1 MIRIL
6 TFILITFAFSIPSK
20 DEFNNLFVNVA
31 TKGSPAVV
39 SIISEKTEKVNDFFF
54 FSPFDPF
61 FDPFGESPHQQERKA
76 QSLGSG
82 VIIDANK
89 GYIVT
94 NNHVIEDAE
103 EIKVILHDKRELD
116 AQFVGSDP
124 LSDLAI
130 IKIETDNINQV
141 QFGNSDNLQ
150 IGEWVIAIG
159 SPFGLHLN
167 HTVTAGIV
175 SAVGRSDVISK
186 VNFENFIQ
194 HDAAI
199 NPGNSGGALFDLEG
213 NLVGINTAIATDGMS
228 RSNAGV
234 GFAIPINQAK
244 RVIDDLID
252 GGKVLRG
259 YLGVA
264 IQDLD
269 ENKAKVL
276 GIDSKNGAFVSM
288 VVKGGPASNAGLL
301 EKDVIVLM
309 NSNPIESSTQ
319 LRNDVANMRPG
330 DTVVFSVIR
339 DQLTLTVP
347 VILGTRP
354 DQLSL
359 QNSYRE
365 NLFDLIGL
373 VTENNNDG
381 PGVLIL
387 EVNPQSEAYSNNIR
401 KGDIVIEIGRKGIS
415 NKQDYDN
422 ELLLYKKGDSIMLK
436 VVRDGMSRYEAFLIK

>member
-6 TFILITFAFSIPSK
+6 TLILIAFTFCIPTK
-20 DEFNNLFVNVA
+20 NDFNKLFVNVA
-31 TKGSPAVV
+31 EKGSPAVV

-61 FDPFGESPHQQERKA
+61 FDPFGDNPHQQERKA

-82 VIIDANK
+82 VIIDSEK
-89 GYIVT
+89 GFIVT

-116 AQFVGSDP
+116 AQIIGVDP

-130 IKIETDNINQV
+130 IKIETKNIAQV
-141 QFGNSDNLQ
+141 QFGNSDELQ
-150 IGEWVIAIG
+150 IGEWIVAIG

-199 NPGNSGGALFDLEG
+199 NPGNSGGALFDLNG

-244 RVIDDLID
+244 RVIDDLVN
-252 GGKVLRG
+252 GGVVLRG

-276 GIDSKNGAFVSM
+276 GIDSQNGAFVSM
-288 VVKGGPASNAGLL
+288 VVKNGPASNAGIL
-301 EKDVIVLM
+301 EKDVIITM
-309 NSNPIESSTQ
+309 NSFPVENSTR
-319 LRNDVANMRPG
+319 LRNDVSNMRPG
-330 DTVVFSVIR
+330 ETVVFSIIR
-339 DQLTLTVP
+339 NSMTLTIP

-354 DQLSL
+354 DQAQI
-359 QNSYRE
+359 QNSYIE
-365 NLFDLIGL
+365 NLYDLIGL
-373 VTENNNDG
+373 VTEDHDD
-381 PGVLIL
+381 GVLVTDI
-387 EVNPQSEAYSNNIR
+387 NPESEAFLSSIR
-401 KGDIVIEIGRKGIS
+401 KGDVIIEIGRKTIN

-422 ELLLYKKGDSIMLK
+422 ELKLYNAGDSIMLK
-436 VVRDGMSRYEAFLIK
+436 VMRDNMTRYEAFLIK

>member
-6 TFILITFAFSIPSK
+6 TLILIAFTFCIPTK
-20 DEFNNLFVNVA
+20 NDFNKLFVNVA
-31 TKGSPAVV
+31 EKGSPAVV

-61 FDPFGESPHQQERKA
+61 FDPFGDNPHQQERKA

-82 VIIDANK
+82 VIIDSEK
-89 GYIVT
+89 GFIVT

-116 AQFVGSDP
+116 AQIIGVDP

-130 IKIETDNINQV
+130 IKIETENIDQV
-141 QFGNSDNLQ
+141 QFGNSDELQ
-150 IGEWVIAIG
+150 IGEWIVAIG

-199 NPGNSGGALFDLEG
+199 NPGNSGGALFDLNG

-244 RVIDDLID
+244 RVIDDLVN
-252 GGKVLRG
+252 GGVVLRG

-276 GIDSKNGAFVSM
+276 GIDSQNGAFVSM
-288 VVKGGPASNAGLL
+288 VVKNGPASNAGIL
-301 EKDVIVLM
+301 EKDVIITM
-309 NSNPIESSTQ
+309 NSFPVENSTR
-319 LRNDVANMRPG
+319 LRNDVSNMRPG
-330 DTVVFSVIR
+330 ETVVFSIIR
-339 DQLTLTVP
+339 NSMTLTIP

-354 DQLSL
+354 DQTQI
-359 QNSYRE
+359 QNSYIE
-365 NLFDLIGL
+365 NLYDLIGL
-373 VTENNNDG
+373 VTEDHDD
-381 PGVLIL
+381 GVLVTDI
-387 EVNPQSEAYSNNIR
+387 NPESEAFLSSIR
-401 KGDIVIEIGRKGIS
+401 KGDVIIEIGRKTIN

-422 ELLLYKKGDSIMLK
+422 ELKLYNAGDSIMLK
-436 VVRDGMSRYEAFLIK
+436 VMRDNMTRYEAFLIK

>member
-6 TFILITFAFSIPSK
+6 TLILIAFTFCIPTK
-20 DEFNNLFVNVA
+20 NDFNKLFVNVA
-31 TKGSPAVV
+31 EKGSPAVV

-61 FDPFGESPHQQERKA
+61 FDPFGDNPHQQERKA

-82 VIIDANK
+82 VIIDSEK
-89 GYIVT
+89 GFIVT

-116 AQFVGSDP
+116 AQIIGVDP

-130 IKIETDNINQV
+130 IKIETENIDQV
-141 QFGNSDNLQ
+141 QFGNSDELQ
-150 IGEWVIAIG
+150 IGEWIVAIG

-199 NPGNSGGALFDLEG
+199 NPGNSGGALFDLNG

-244 RVIDDLID
+244 RVIDDLVN
-252 GGKVLRG
+252 GGVVLRG

-276 GIDSKNGAFVSM
+276 GIDSQNGAFVSM
-288 VVKGGPASNAGLL
+288 VVKNGPASNAGIL
-301 EKDVIVLM
+301 EKDVIITM
-309 NSNPIESSTQ
+309 NSFPVENSTR
-319 LRNDVANMRPG
+319 LRNDVSNMRPG
-330 DTVVFSVIR
+330 ETVVFSIIR
-339 DQLTLTVP
+339 NSMTLTIP

-354 DQLSL
+354 DQTQI
-359 QNSYRE
+359 QNSYIE
-365 NLFDLIGL
+365 NLYDLIGL
-373 VTENNNDG
+373 VTEDHDD
-381 PGVLIL
+381 GVLVADI
-387 EVNPQSEAYSNNIR
+387 NPESEAFLSSIR
-401 KGDIVIEIGRKGIS
+401 KGDVIIEIGRKTIN

-422 ELLLYKKGDSIMLK
+422 ELKLYNAGDSIMLK
-436 VVRDGMSRYEAFLIK
+436 VMRDNMTRYEAFLIK

>member
-6 TFILITFAFSIPSK
+6 TLILIAFTFCIPTK
-20 DEFNNLFVNVA
+20 NDFNKLFVNVA
-31 TKGSPAVV
+31 EKGSPAVV
-39 SIISEKTEKVNDFFF
+39 SIISEKTEKINDFFF

-61 FDPFGESPHQQERKA
+61 FDPFGDNPHQQERKA

-82 VIIDANK
+82 VIIDSEK

-116 AQFVGSDP
+116 AQIIGVDP

-130 IKIETDNINQV
+130 VKIETKNIDQV
-141 QFGNSDNLQ
+141 QFGNSDELQ
-150 IGEWVIAIG
+150 IGEWIVAIG

-199 NPGNSGGALFDLEG
+199 NPGNSGGALFDLNG

-244 RVIDDLID
+244 RVIDDLVN
-252 GGKVLRG
+252 GGVVLRG

-276 GIDSKNGAFVSM
+276 GIDSQNGAFVSM
-288 VVKGGPASNAGLL
+288 VVKNGPASNAGIL
-301 EKDVIVLM
+301 EKDVIITM
-309 NSNPIESSTQ
+309 NSFPVENSTR
-319 LRNDVANMRPG
+319 LRNDVSNMRPG
-330 DTVVFSVIR
+330 ETVVFSIIR
-339 DQLTLTVP
+339 NSMTLTIP

-354 DQLSL
+354 DQVQI
-359 QNSYRE
+359 QNSYIE
-365 NLFDLIGL
+365 NLYDLIGL
-373 VTENNNDG
+373 VTEDHDD
-381 PGVLIL
+381 GVLVADI
-387 EVNPQSEAYSNNIR
+387 NPESEAFLSSIR
-401 KGDIVIEIGRKGIS
+401 KGDVIVEIGRKTIN

-422 ELLLYKKGDSIMLK
+422 ELKLYNAGDSIMLK
-436 VVRDGMSRYEAFLIK
+436 VMRDNMTRYEAFLIK

>member
-6 TFILITFAFSIPSK
+6 TLVLITFSFGIPTK
-20 DEFNNLFVNVA
+20 DSFNELFVNVA
-31 TKGSPAVV
+31 SKGSPTVV
-39 SIISEKTEKVNDFFF
+39 SIISEKTEKINDLFF

-61 FDPFGESPHQQERKA
+61 FDPFGGNPHQQERKA

-82 VIIDANK
+82 VIIDSKK

-94 NNHVIEDAE
+94 NNHVIEGAE
-103 EIKVILHDKRELD
+103 EIRVILHDKREFE
-116 AQFVGSDP
+116 AVIIGVDP

-130 IKIETDNINQV
+130 IKIETKNISEV
-141 QFGNSDNLQ
+141 EFGNSDNLQ
-150 IGEWVIAIG
+150 IGEWIVAIG

-175 SAVGRSDVISK
+175 SAIGRSDVISK

-199 NPGNSGGALFDLEG
+199 NPGNSGGALFDLNG
-213 NLVGINTAIATDGMS
+213 SLVGINTAIATDGMS

-244 RVIDDLID
+244 RVIDDLVN
-252 GGKVLRG
+252 GGIVLRG

-269 ENKAKVL
+269 ENKANVL
-276 GIDSKNGAFVSM
+276 DIESQNGVFVSM
-288 VVKGGPASNAGLL
+288 VVKGGPASNAGIL
-301 EKDVIVLM
+301 EKDVIIKM
-309 NSNPIESSTQ
+309 NTIPVEGSTQ
-319 LRNDVANMRPG
+319 LRNDVSNMRPG
-330 DTVVFSVIR
+330 DTVVFSIIR
-339 DQLTLTVP
+339 DSMTITIP

-354 DQLSL
+354 DQTQI

-365 NLFDLIGL
+365 NLYDLIGL
-373 VTENNNDG
+373 ATENHEN
-381 PGVLIL
+381 GVIIIDI
-387 EVNPQSEAYSNNIR
+387 NPQSEAYQSNIR
-401 KGDIVIEIGRKGIS
+401 KGDIIIEIGRKIIS
-415 NKQDYDN
+415 SKDDYDN
-422 ELLLYKKGDSIMLK
+422 ELKLYNKGDSIMLK
-436 VVRDGMSRYEAFLIK
+436 VMRDEMTRYEAFLIE

>member
-6 TFILITFAFSIPSK
+6 TLILIAFTFCIPTK
-20 DEFNNLFVNVA
+20 NDFNKLFVNVA
-31 TKGSPAVV
+31 EKGSPAVV

-61 FDPFGESPHQQERKA
+61 FDPFGDNPHQQERKA

-82 VIIDANK
+82 VIIDSEK
-89 GYIVT
+89 GFIVT

-116 AQFVGSDP
+116 AQIIGVDP

-130 IKIETDNINQV
+130 IKIETKNINQV
-141 QFGNSDNLQ
+141 QFGNSDELQ
-150 IGEWVIAIG
+150 IGEWIVAIG

-199 NPGNSGGALFDLEG
+199 NPGNSGGALFDLNG
-213 NLVGINTAIATDGMS
+213 NLVGINTAIATDGRS

-244 RVIDDLID
+244 RVIDDLVN
-252 GGKVLRG
+252 GGVVLRG

-276 GIDSKNGAFVSM
+276 GIDSQNGAFVSM
-288 VVKGGPASNAGLL
+288 VVKNGPASNAGIL
-301 EKDVIVLM
+301 EKDVIITM
-309 NSNPIESSTQ
+309 NSFPVENSTR
-319 LRNDVANMRPG
+319 LRNDVSNMRPG
-330 DTVVFSVIR
+330 ETVVFSIIR
-339 DQLTLTVP
+339 NSMTLTIP

-354 DQLSL
+354 DQAQI
-359 QNSYRE
+359 QNSYIE
-365 NLFDLIGL
+365 NLYDLIGL
-373 VTENNNDG
+373 VTEDHDD
-381 PGVLIL
+381 GVLVVDI
-387 EVNPQSEAYSNNIR
+387 NPESEAFLSSIR
-401 KGDIVIEIGRKGIS
+401 KGDVIVEIGRKTIN

-422 ELLLYKKGDSIMLK
+422 ELKLYNAGDSIMLK
-436 VVRDGMSRYEAFLIK
+436 VMRDNMTRYEAFLIK

>member
-6 TFILITFAFSIPSK
+6 TLILIAFTFCIPTK
-20 DEFNNLFVNVA
+20 NDFNKLFVNVA
-31 TKGSPAVV
+31 EKGSPAVV

-61 FDPFGESPHQQERKA
+61 FDPFGDNPHQQERKA

-82 VIIDANK
+82 VIIDSEK
-89 GYIVT
+89 GFIVT

-116 AQFVGSDP
+116 AQIIGVDP

-130 IKIETDNINQV
+130 IKIETENIDQV
-141 QFGNSDNLQ
+141 QFGNSDELQ
-150 IGEWVIAIG
+150 IGGWIVAIG

-199 NPGNSGGALFDLEG
+199 NPGNSGGALFDLNG

-244 RVIDDLID
+244 RVIDDLVN
-252 GGKVLRG
+252 GGVVLRG

-276 GIDSKNGAFVSM
+276 GIDSQNGAFVSM
-288 VVKGGPASNAGLL
+288 VVKNGPASNAGIL
-301 EKDVIVLM
+301 EKDVIITM
-309 NSNPIESSTQ
+309 NSFPVENSTR
-319 LRNDVANMRPG
+319 LRNDVSNMRPG
-330 DTVVFSVIR
+330 ETVVFSIIR
-339 DQLTLTVP
+339 NSMTLTIP

-354 DQLSL
+354 DQAQI
-359 QNSYRE
+359 QNSYIE
-365 NLFDLIGL
+365 NLYDLIGL
-373 VTENNNDG
+373 VTEDHDD
-381 PGVLIL
+381 GVLVTDI
-387 EVNPQSEAYSNNIR
+387 NPESEAFLSSIR
-401 KGDIVIEIGRKGIS
+401 KGDVIIEIGRKTIN

-422 ELLLYKKGDSIMLK
+422 ELKLYNAGDSIMLK
-436 VVRDGMSRYEAFLIK
+436 VMRDNMTRYEAFLIK

>member
-6 TFILITFAFSIPSK
+6 TLILIAFTFCIPTK
-20 DEFNNLFVNVA
+20 NDFNELFVNVA
-31 TKGSPAVV
+31 EKGSPAVV

-61 FDPFGESPHQQERKA
+61 FDPFGDNPHQQERKA

-82 VIIDANK
+82 VIIDSEK
-89 GYIVT
+89 GFIVT

-116 AQFVGSDP
+116 AQIIGVDP

-130 IKIETDNINQV
+130 IKIETKNIDQV
-141 QFGNSDNLQ
+141 QFGNSDELQ
-150 IGEWVIAIG
+150 IGEWIVAIG

-199 NPGNSGGALFDLEG
+199 NPGNSGGALFDLNG

-244 RVIDDLID
+244 RVIDDLVN
-252 GGKVLRG
+252 GGVVLRG

-276 GIDSKNGAFVSM
+276 GIDSQNGAFVSM
-288 VVKGGPASNAGLL
+288 VVKNGPASNAGIL
-301 EKDVIVLM
+301 EKDVIITM
-309 NSNPIESSTQ
+309 NSFPVENSTR
-319 LRNDVANMRPG
+319 LRNDVSNMRPG
-330 DTVVFSVIR
+330 ETVVFSIIR
-339 DQLTLTVP
+339 NSMTLTIP

-354 DQLSL
+354 DQAQI
-359 QNSYRE
+359 QNSYIE
-365 NLFDLIGL
+365 NLYDLIGL
-373 VTENNNDG
+373 VTEDHDD
-381 PGVLIL
+381 GVLVTDI
-387 EVNPQSEAYSNNIR
+387 NPESEAFLSSIR
-401 KGDIVIEIGRKGIS
+401 KGDVIIEIGRKTIN

-422 ELLLYKKGDSIMLK
+422 ELKLYNAGDSIMLK
-436 VVRDGMSRYEAFLIK
+436 VMRDNMTRYEAFLIK

>member
-6 TFILITFAFSIPSK
+6 TLILIAFTFCIPTK
-20 DEFNNLFVNVA
+20 NDFNKLFVNVA
-31 TKGSPAVV
+31 EKGSPAVV

-61 FDPFGESPHQQERKA
+61 FDPFGDNPHQQERKA

-82 VIIDANK
+82 VIIDSEK
-89 GYIVT
+89 GFIVT

-116 AQFVGSDP
+116 AQIIGVDP

-130 IKIETDNINQV
+130 IKIETKNIDQV
-141 QFGNSDNLQ
+141 QFGNSDELQ
-150 IGEWVIAIG
+150 IGEWIVAIG

-199 NPGNSGGALFDLEG
+199 NPGNSGGALFDLNG

-244 RVIDDLID
+244 RVIDDLVN
-252 GGKVLRG
+252 GGVVLRG

-276 GIDSKNGAFVSM
+276 GIDSQNGAFVSM
-288 VVKGGPASNAGLL
+288 VVKNGPASNAGIL
-301 EKDVIVLM
+301 EKDVIITM
-309 NSNPIESSTQ
+309 NSFPVENSTR
-319 LRNDVANMRPG
+319 LRNDVSNMRPG
-330 DTVVFSVIR
+330 ETVVFSIIR
-339 DQLTLTVP
+339 NSMTLTVP

-354 DQLSL
+354 DQAQI
-359 QNSYRE
+359 QNSYIE
-365 NLFDLIGL
+365 NLYDLIGL
-373 VTENNNDG
+373 VTEDHDD
-381 PGVLIL
+381 GVLVTDI
-387 EVNPQSEAYSNNIR
+387 NPESEAFLSSIR
-401 KGDIVIEIGRKGIS
+401 KGDVIIEIGRKTIN

-422 ELLLYKKGDSIMLK
+422 ELKLYNAGDSIMLK
-436 VVRDGMSRYEAFLIK
+436 VMRDNMTRYEAFLIK

>member
-6 TFILITFAFSIPSK
+6 TLILIAFTFCIPTK
-20 DEFNNLFVNVA
+20 NDFNKLFVNVA
-31 TKGSPAVV
+31 EKGSPAVV

-61 FDPFGESPHQQERKA
+61 FDPFGDNPHQQERKA

-82 VIIDANK
+82 VIIDSEK
-89 GYIVT
+89 GFIVT

-116 AQFVGSDP
+116 AQIIGVDP

-130 IKIETDNINQV
+130 IKIETENIDQV
-141 QFGNSDNLQ
+141 QFGNSDELQ
-150 IGEWVIAIG
+150 IGEWIVAIG

-199 NPGNSGGALFDLEG
+199 NPGNSGGALFDLNG

-244 RVIDDLID
+244 RVIDDLVN
-252 GGKVLRG
+252 GGVVLRG

-276 GIDSKNGAFVSM
+276 GIDSQNGAFVSM
-288 VVKGGPASNAGLL
+288 VVKNGPASNAGIL
-301 EKDVIVLM
+301 EKDVIITM
-309 NSNPIESSTQ
+309 NSFPVENSTR
-319 LRNDVANMRPG
+319 LRNDVSNMRPG
-330 DTVVFSVIR
+330 ETVVFSIIR
-339 DQLTLTVP
+339 NSMTLTVP

-354 DQLSL
+354 DQAQI
-359 QNSYRE
+359 QNSYIE
-365 NLFDLIGL
+365 NLYDLIGL
-373 VTENNNDG
+373 VTEDHDD
-381 PGVLIL
+381 GVLVTDI
-387 EVNPQSEAYSNNIR
+387 NPESEAFLSSIR
-401 KGDIVIEIGRKGIS
+401 KGDVIIEIGRKTIN

-422 ELLLYKKGDSIMLK
+422 ELKLYNAGDSIMLK
-436 VVRDGMSRYEAFLIK
+436 VMRDNMTRYEAFLIK

>member
-6 TFILITFAFSIPSK
+6 TLILIAFTFCIPTK
-20 DEFNNLFVNVA
+20 NDFNKLFVNVA
-31 TKGSPAVV
+31 EKGSPAVV

-61 FDPFGESPHQQERKA
+61 FDPFGDNPHQQERKA

-82 VIIDANK
+82 VIIDSEK
-89 GYIVT
+89 GFIVT

-116 AQFVGSDP
+116 AQIIGVDP

-130 IKIETDNINQV
+130 IKIETKNIDQV
-141 QFGNSDNLQ
+141 QFGNSDELQ
-150 IGEWVIAIG
+150 IGEWIVAIG

-199 NPGNSGGALFDLEG
+199 NPGNSGGALFDLNG

-244 RVIDDLID
+244 RVIDDLVN
-252 GGKVLRG
+252 GGVVLRG

-276 GIDSKNGAFVSM
+276 GIDSQNGAFVSM
-288 VVKGGPASNAGLL
+288 VVKNGPASNAGIL
-301 EKDVIVLM
+301 EKDVIITM
-309 NSNPIESSTQ
+309 NSFPVENSTR
-319 LRNDVANMRPG
+319 LRNDVSNMRPG
-330 DTVVFSVIR
+330 ETVVFSIIR
-339 DQLTLTVP
+339 NSMTLTIP

-354 DQLSL
+354 DQTQI
-359 QNSYRE
+359 QNSYIE
-365 NLFDLIGL
+365 NLYDLIGL
-373 VTENNNDG
+373 VTEDHDD
-381 PGVLIL
+381 GVLVTDI
-387 EVNPQSEAYSNNIR
+387 NPESEAFLSSIR
-401 KGDIVIEIGRKGIS
+401 KGDVIVEIGRKTIN

-422 ELLLYKKGDSIMLK
+422 ELKLYNAGDSIMLK
-436 VVRDGMSRYEAFLIK
+436 VMRDNMTRYEAFLIK

>member
-6 TFILITFAFSIPSK
+6 TLVLITFSFGIPTK
-20 DEFNNLFVNVA
+20 DSFNELFVNVA
-31 TKGSPAVV
+31 SKGSPAVV
-39 SIISEKTEKVNDFFF
+39 SIISEKTEKINDLFF

-61 FDPFGESPHQQERKA
+61 FDPFGGNPHQQERKA

-82 VIIDANK
+82 VINDSKK

-94 NNHVIEDAE
+94 NNHVIEGAE
-103 EIKVILHDKRELD
+103 EIRVILHDKREFE
-116 AQFVGSDP
+116 AVIIGVDP

-130 IKIETDNINQV
+130 IKIETKNISEV
-141 QFGNSDNLQ
+141 EFGNSDNLQ
-150 IGEWVIAIG
+150 IGEWIVAIG

-199 NPGNSGGALFDLEG
+199 NPGNSGGALFDLNG
-213 NLVGINTAIATDGMS
+213 SLVGINTAIATDGMS

-244 RVIDDLID
+244 RVIDDLVN
-252 GGKVLRG
+252 GGIVLRG

-269 ENKAKVL
+269 ENKANVL
-276 GIDSKNGAFVSM
+276 DIKSQNGAFVSM
-288 VVKGGPASNAGLL
+288 VVKGGPASNAGIL
-301 EKDVIVLM
+301 EKDVIIKM
-309 NSNPIESSTQ
+309 NTIPVEGSTQ
-319 LRNDVANMRPG
+319 LRNDVSNMRPG
-330 DTVVFSVIR
+330 DTVVFSIIR
-339 DQLTLTVP
+339 DSMTITIP

-354 DQLSL
+354 DQTQI

-365 NLFDLIGL
+365 NLYDLIGL
-373 VTENNNDG
+373 ATENHEN
-381 PGVLIL
+381 GVIIIDI
-387 EVNPQSEAYSNNIR
+387 NPQSEAYQSNIR
-401 KGDIVIEIGRKGIS
+401 KGDIIIEIGRKIIS
-415 NKQDYDN
+415 SKDDYDN
-422 ELLLYKKGDSIMLK
+422 ELKLYNKGDSIMLK
-436 VVRDGMSRYEAFLIK
+436 VMRDEMTRYEAFLIE